1 MASDEKLTC
10 PNCGADI
17 YYSDV
22 RCLACGAA
30 LDEGQLADEIARQP
44 AVPEIE
50 IDTAQP
56 EYETS
61 PEHPQPWDPA
71 AMAVGGGFWVKL
83 ERGWIFM
90 KQAMTMWLD
99 DKDLIIPSA
108 LGLLNLAVFF
118 GLCYWI
124 LSATGLWSR
133 LMSEEGES
141 GLIFWIA
148 GAVVA
153 LIAYVIT
160 YFYTAMTVNLVDTH
174 LKGRDA
180 RLGEAFQ
187 DALQNLF
194 ALVSLA
200 VLSTVVS
207 LVSSVIRGKDRSIGR
222 ELASRAIDRTWLVA
236 TYLILPI
243 IIIEDA
249 SIKEAISRGWNLHRS
264 RLADVVVAEIGVVLV
279 NRVLGT
285 LAMLAALGLG
295 IVLYMTSPALLPVAI
310 IVAAAIISFAMIFT
324 SYLRTAYYTC
334 LYLWA
339 AASEAAQQPV
349 AAPKPLAI
357 AAA

>member
-1 MASDEKLTC
+1 MAPDEKLSC

-17 YYSDV
+17 YYGDAQ
-22 RCLACGAA
+22 CLACGAM
-30 LDEGQLADEIARQP
+30 LDGGELADQAAFRP

-50 IDTAQP
+50 IDAAQP

-61 PEHPQPWDPA
+61 PEHPQPWDPT
-71 AMAVGGGFWVKL
+71 AMPIGGGFWMKL

-90 KQAMTMWLD
+90 KQAMTMWLN
-99 DKDLIIPSA
+99 DKDLMIPSA

-124 LSATGLWSR
+124 LSATGLWGR
-133 LMSEEGES
+133 LMDSESEE

-148 GAVVA
+148 GAAVA

-160 YFYTAMTVNLVDTH
+160 YFYTAMTVNLIDTH

-180 RLGEAFQ
+180 KLGEAFQ

-200 VLSTVVS
+200 VLSTAVG
-207 LVSSVIRGKDRSIGR
+207 LISSAIRGKDRNIGR

-264 RLADVVVAEIGVVLV
+264 RLADVIVAEIGVVLV
-279 NRVLGT
+279 NRVIGT

-295 IVLYMTSPALLPVAI
+295 IALYMTSPALLPVAI

-349 AAPKPLAI
+349 AAPKPLA
-357 AAA
+357 AAVA

>member
-1 MASDEKLTC
+1 MSSDEKLSC

-17 YYSDV
+17 YYSDAY
-22 RCLACGAA
+22 CLACGAA
-30 LDEGQLADEIARQP
+30 LDEGQLADEIAPQL

-50 IDTAQP
+50 MDTAQP

-61 PEHPQPWDPA
+61 LEHPQPWDPA
-71 AMAVGGGFWVKL
+71 AMAVGGGFWVRL
-83 ERGWIFM
+83 QRGWVFM

-124 LSATGLWSR
+124 LSATGLWGR
-133 LMSEEGES
+133 LRSEEGEA
-141 GLIFWIA
+141 GLIFWIG

-153 LIAYVIT
+153 LIAYMIT

-180 RLGEAFQ
+180 KLGEAFQ
-187 DALQNLF
+187 DALKNLF

-207 LVSSVIRGKDRSIGR
+207 LISSAIRGKDKSIGR

-243 IIIEDA
+243 IIIEDV
-249 SIKEAISRGWNLHRS
+249 SLKEAISRGWDLHRS
-264 RLADVVVAEIGVVLV
+264 RLTDVVVAEIGVILV
-279 NRVLGT
+279 NRVLGV
-285 LAMLAALGLG
+285 LSMFSAIG
-295 IVLYMTSPALLPVAI
+295 IGILLYTTSPALLPVAVAIAASI
-310 IVAAAIISFAMIFT
+310 IIFAMIFT

-349 AAPKPLAI
+349 AAPKPLAV
-357 AAA
+357 AVA